1 MRRTLLTLVGLLL
14 TGLRGAP
21 AGAQADA
28 DARELAAYRLT
39 MAAVRQV
46 DAVTDAIYAEMRKDP
61 KFQEYAR
68 LNAQVEALEAKEERT
83 EAEDE
88 RLEQLRERLDA
99 LESEQAGEEDDTI
112 ETLSDMEA
120 MLTRTPAM
128 ARGLRAA
135 GMAPREYAKF
145 MLTML
150 GASLA
155 AGLKKE
161 GMLAAL
167 PQGVSAENVK
177 FVEEHEAELTAVQK
191 KWDAMSK
198 GVK

>member
-1 MRRTLLTLVGLLL
+1 MRRTLLTLASLFLMVVWA
-14 TGLRGAP
+14 TP
-21 AGAQADA
+21 ATAQADA

-39 MAAVRQV
+39 IAAVRQV
-46 DAVTDAIYAEMRKDP
+46 DAVTDAIYAEMKKDP
-61 KFQEYAR
+61 KFQEHAR

-88 RLEQLRERLDA
+88 RLEQLREKLDA
-99 LESEQAGEEDDTI
+99 LEAEQSTEEDENI

-120 MLTRTPAM
+120 MLKRTPPM

-150 GASLA
+150 GAAMTAS
-155 AGLKKE
+155 LKKQ
-161 GMLAAL
+161 GMLAAV
-167 PQGVSAENVK
+167 PEGVSLENVK
-177 FVEEHEAELTAVQK
+177 FVEEHEAELTALQK
-191 KWDAMSK
+191 KWEAMGK